1 MGNWDSS
8 KKIIILIILFSF
20 FPFLIKS
27 QTVEEIITN
36 LDFFK
41 SINSI
46 SLTMTAQSITY
57 DINGNTLVNNTAVN
71 INYHIQKPNYL
82 KLTKQIG
89 NNSYEQI
96 RENNREII
104 KINGEEIKNTEIN
117 GINDLL
123 PEPQMIFN
131 LTEYLAGFE
140 ISKEGENKITGVL
153 QGNKEQK
160 RIEIEFN
167 SNEIVSI
174 IIYGVQGKKETE
186 IKINEYSEINGKKIP
201 VNIKKII
208 YSNKTRVE
216 KNITYTITGVE

>member
-1 MGNWDSS
+1 MGNWDSN

-20 FPFLIKS
+20 FPFIIKS

-104 KINGEEIKNTEIN
+104 KINGEEIKNTEVK

-153 QGNKEQK
+153 QENKEQK

-174 IIYGVQGKKETE
+174 IIYGLQGKKETE
-186 IKINEYSEINGKKIP
+186 IKINEYSEINGKKMP

>member
-1 MGNWDSS
+1 MKDWGCS
-8 KKIIILIILFSF
+8 KKIIILIILFSSF
-20 FPFLIKS
+20 SFLIKS
-27 QTVEEIITN
+27 QTTEEIITN

-57 DINGNTLVNNTAVN
+57 DINGNTLVNNAVVN
-71 INYHIQKPNYL
+71 INYHIQKPGYL
-82 KLTKQIG
+82 KITKQIG

-96 RENNREII
+96 RENGREII
-104 KINGEEIKNTEIN
+104 KINGEEIKNTEVK

-131 LTEYLAGFE
+131 LTEYLSGFE
-140 ISKEGENKITGVL
+140 ISRDGENKITGVL

-160 RIEIEFN
+160 RIEIEF
-167 SNEIVSI
+167 SSDEIVKI

-186 IKINEYSEINGKKIP
+186 IRINEYSEINGKKMP
-201 VNIKKII
+201 VSIKKII
-208 YSNKTRVE
+208 YSQNTTVE
-216 KNITYTITGVE
+216 KNIIYTITGIN

>member
-20 FPFLIKS
+20 FPFIIKS

-71 INYHIQKPNYL
+71 INYHIQKPDYL

-89 NNSYEQI
+89 NNNYEQI

-104 KINGEEIKNTEIN
+104 KINGEEIKNTEVK

-153 QGNKEQK
+153 QENKEQK

-167 SNEIVSI
+167 SDEIESI

>member
-57 DINGNTLVNNTAVN
+57 DINGNTLVNNSAVN
-71 INYHIQKPNYL
+71 INYHIQKPDYL

>member
-1 MGNWDSS
+1 MGNWSCS

-27 QTVEEIITN
+27 QTIEEIITN

-71 INYHIQKPNYL
+71 INYHIQKPDYL

-167 SNEIVSI
+167 SDEIESI

>member
-1 MGNWDSS
+1 MEKRGSN
-8 KKIIILIILFSF
+8 KKGFILIILISF
-20 FPFLIKS
+20 FPFLVKS
-27 QTVEEIITN
+27 QTVDEIITR

-46 SLTMTAQSITY
+46 SLIMTAQSITY

-71 INYHIQKPNYL
+71 INYQIQKPGYL

-96 RENNREII
+96 RENDREII
-104 KINGEEIKNTEIN
+104 KINGEEIKNTEVK
-117 GINDLL
+117 GITDLL

-140 ISKEGENKITGVL
+140 ISKEGENKITGML
-153 QGNKEQK
+153 EGNKEQK

-167 SNEIVSI
+167 SNEIVKI

-186 IKINEYSEINGKKIP
+186 IKINEYREINGKKMP
-201 VNIKKII
+201 VSIKKII
-208 YSNKTRVE
+208 YSNKTKVE

>member
-20 FPFLIKS
+20 FPFIIKS
-27 QTVEEIITN
+27 QTIEEIITN

-57 DINGNTLVNNTAVN
+57 DINGNTLVNNSAVN
-71 INYHIQKPNYL
+71 INYHIQKPDYL

-89 NNSYEQI
+89 NNNYEQI

-104 KINGEEIKNTEIN
+104 KINGEEIKNTEVK